1 VLTVPTTS
9 LVFQE
14 HGAQVAMLSEDD
26 RVHFKPIAMSRVLDN
41 AIEVTDGIAATDRIV
56 NNPSAA
62 LLEGDKVVI
71 VTPAPGYQIEVEPSV
86 KESPTTKD
94 TSK

>member
-1 VLTVPTTS
+1 MEIT
-9 LVFQE
+9 E
-14 HGAQVAMLSEDD
+14 GISE
-26 RVHFKPIAMSRVLDN
+26 
-41 AIEVTDGIAATDRIV
+41 GDRII

-71 VTPAPGYQIEVEPSV
+71 ITPAPGYQIEVEPSV
-86 KESPTTKD
+86 MESPTTKD

>member
-1 VLTVPTTS
+1 

-14 HGAQVAMLSEDD
+14 HGAQIALVGEDD
-26 RVHFKPIAMSRVLDN
+26 RVHFKPITMTRVLDN
-41 AIEVTDGIAATDRIV
+41 AIEVTEGISASDRII

-86 KESPTTKD
+86 KESPTTKAA
-94 TSK
+94 SK

>member
-1 VLTVPTTS
+1 V
-9 LVFQE
+9 
-14 HGAQVAMLSEDD
+14 SEDD
-26 RVHFKPIAMSRVLDN
+26 RVHFKPIAVNRVLDN
-41 AIEVTDGIAATDRIV
+41 AMEITDGISASDRIV

-86 KESPTTKD
+86 KDSPMKEVTPK
-94 TSK
+94 